1 MILEDS
7 YAAARVVDSGR
18 YLTSVNELCDHIPAL
33 RPRLLEHVTARLL
46 ASLDLAG
53 CTKILVEEEKGAVI
67 GAALSLATGLPL
79 ALARA
84 YPYDVP
90 GHRVDFDSE
99 YTGGSLYVNGIEPG
113 DRVCLVDDTLSTGGT
128 LIALVKA
135 VREIGAEVTEAAV
148 VVEKPANGGR
158 EALRSR
164 TGLEVGS
171 LIRIDVSRD
180 GVSVRAPSSDAGPAQ
195 APTAFGFL
203 RRMRPHTAPGLLV
216 VVEGT
221 DGAGKT
227 TLVNGLSAALRAS
240 GHKVFSTFQ
249 PTPSARA
256 TEVFRGFAERGGDD
270 PAIHRALYLVTLGD
284 RLYHARATILPRLEA
299 GETVICDRYI
309 YTTVANALARGQH
322 FDGWFQDTVALLPKP
337 DLALLAHSPVD
348 VAVQRIRQRPEERD
362 RPIDIAH
369 MTRVR
374 TGFLDLVDGGHLT
387 GLDTS
392 LSDADET
399 LRSALKAVE
408 AARAGREGAPRTGA

>member
-33 RPRLLEHVTARLL
+33 RPRLLEHVTGRLL
-46 ASLDLAG
+46 AALDLEG

-67 GAALSLATGLPL
+67 GAAVSLATGIPL
-79 ALARA
+79 AIART
-84 YPYDVP
+84 YPYAVP

-99 YTGGSLYVNGIEPG
+99 YTRGSLFVNGIEAG

-128 LIALVKA
+128 LIALVDA
-135 VREIGAEVTEAAV
+135 VREIGAEVVDAAV
-148 VVEKPANGGR
+148 VVEKAANGGR

-164 TGLEVGS
+164 TGLDITS
-171 LIRIDVSRD
+171 LIRIDVTPD
-180 GVSVRAPSSDAGPAQ
+180 GVSVRDPSAGPRPSRNPDA
-195 APTAFGFL
+195 AGFL

-227 TLVNGLSAALRAS
+227 TLVNGLSAELRAA
-240 GHKVFSTFQ
+240 GHQVFDTFQ

-270 PAIHRALYLVTLGD
+270 PTIHRALYLVTLGD

-299 GETVICDRYI
+299 GETVLCDRYI

-322 FDGWFQDTVALLPKP
+322 FDGWFQDTVALLPQP
-337 DLALLAHSPVD
+337 DLALLVHSPVD
-348 VAVQRIRQRPEERD
+348 VAVSRIRQRPEERD
-362 RPIDIAH
+362 RPIDVAH

-374 TGFLDLVDGGHLT
+374 TGFLDLVDAGHLT

-392 LSDADET
+392 VREADET
-399 LRSALKAVE
+399 LRTALKAVE
-408 AARAGREGAPRTGA
+408 AARADRESARGTRA